1 MDVLVAV
8 NSNTAHTH
16 SAHDE
21 DAGEGVVWSI
31 NNKFKTNVKKVRW
44 RPMNMFINKFQ
55 LESEVMVGGICVHSP
70 GGAVIVDMGGYR

>member
-8 NSNTAHTH
+8 NSNTTHTQ
-16 SAHDE
+16 SPRKDDE
-21 DAGEGVVWSI
+21 KAVEGVVWSI

-55 LESEVMVGGICVHSP
+55 LESVVVVG
-70 GGAVIVDMGGYR
+70 MRT